1 MRNWLLLACVLTSS
15 FCFSQ
20 VPESGAIAPVRIV
33 VRPEHPLIEH
43 RGPLQFLNF
52 DFVLENAGKRP
63 LHLNRIT
70 ISAWDKGDTL
80 ILRRELDENGH
91 PSGMG
96 TIEQRD
102 LAAGGRI
109 GIFNPF
115 YTFGPEIKPA
125 RMTYSFFFN
134 DPGYQTATPLDY
146 QYSAEVSVVPE
157 DYVDKTM
164 LSLPIH
170 QRSIIFDGHDFYAHH
185 RRQDAADPDVVRL
198 KLKGNPVRYAYDFC
212 PVNDKGDMYKG
223 SPYRKENWYG
233 YGMPIYA
240 TAAGTVVGAANDAP
254 ENDFRGKEVAYAD
267 IPESEIYKIMGGNY
281 VVIDHGDG
289 EFSYFGHM
297 KTGSVRVKAGD
308 KVSAGEQI
316 GELGFA
322 GDAFIP
328 HLHYMLMDNAD
339 VLKAES
345 LPSYFVNFRRI
356 LGSSSEDVAQGQVD
370 SGDIVEPEKK

>member
-1 MRNWLLLACVLTSS
+1 MRVWLLLVSLLFSC

-20 VPESGAIAPVRIV
+20 VPESGVKAPVRIM
-33 VRPEHPLIEH
+33 VRPGLPLIEH
-43 RGPLQFLNF
+43 RGPVQFLNF
-52 DFVLENAGKRP
+52 DFVLENTGAKP
-63 LHLNRIT
+63 LHLNRIN
-70 ISAWDKGDTL
+70 ISVWDKSGKL

-91 PSGMG
+91 PSGMS

-102 LAAGGRI
+102 VAASGRM

-115 YTFGPEIKPA
+115 YAFGPEIKPA
-125 RMTYSFFFN
+125 KMTYSFYFN

-146 QYSAEVSVVPE
+146 QYFAEVDVVLQ
-157 DYVDKTM
+157 DYVDKTV

-185 RRQDAADPDVVRL
+185 RRQDPASPDVIRL
-198 KLKGNPVRYAYDFC
+198 GLRANPVRYAYDFC
-212 PVNDKGDMYKG
+212 PVNDKGDMYKD
-223 SPYRKENWYG
+223 SPYKKENWYG
-233 YGMPIYA
+233 YGAPIYA
-240 TAAGTVVGAANDAP
+240 DANGTVAGAANDTP
-254 ENDFRGKEVAYAD
+254 ENDFKGKEVAYAD

-281 VVIDHGDG
+281 VVIDHGNG

-297 KTGSVRVKAGD
+297 KTGSLRVKIGD
-308 KVSAGEQI
+308 KVSAGQQI

-356 LGSSSEDVAQGQVD
+356 LGSEMEDVTRGEVD
-370 SGDIVEPEKK
+370 SGDIVEPGKK